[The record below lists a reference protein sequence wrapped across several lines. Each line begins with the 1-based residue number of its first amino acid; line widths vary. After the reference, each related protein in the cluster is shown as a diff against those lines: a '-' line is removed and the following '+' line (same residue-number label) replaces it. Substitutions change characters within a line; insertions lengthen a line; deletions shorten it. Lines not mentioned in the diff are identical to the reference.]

1 MHMATN
7 RADEFSDRRSASGSE
22 LGGES
27 LPLGLVLG
35 LTQHAV
41 EAQGVHRAQQHLSLD
56 GAQRRNSEE
65 SVGRRRRRET
75 RFDEH
80 AFASAPRTP
89 TLTLR

>member
-1 MHMATN
+1 MVADC
-7 RADEFSDRRSASGSE
+7 ADEFGSSTSGSE

-35 LTQHAV
+35 FTQQAV

-56 GAQRRNSEE
+56 DAQRRNSEE
-65 SVGRRRRRET
+65 SVGRLGRRET

-80 AFASAPRTP
+80 AFSSAPRAP
-89 TLTLR
+89 TLTQR